1 MLRGNASSE
10 KCQVQRCSAASGS
23 QTKTSAAVGREPLLE
38 FADEGAG
45 GGNPTVAKR
54 LDYILLLVAIQK
66 RLEDRDELAVTNLN
80 RSLRRALRLDALE
93 LVCEI

>member
-1 MLRGNASSE
+1 
-10 KCQVQRCSAASGS
+10 
-23 QTKTSAAVGREPLLE
+23 
-38 FADEGAG
+38 
-45 GGNPTVAKR
+45 PTVAKR

-66 RLEDRDELAVTNLN
+66 RLADRDELAVTHLN